1 MLPLEPAYR
10 TLWLPG
16 LHQQHQ
22 SSHRTRSGGP
32 PARPYGRVLEVPRP
46 PNTGQMPPGGW
57 PEQHYG
63 SYTYPTFSID
73 DSKTAWPEESE
84 VRDDDIT
91 KWGWDDQAEAGSS
104 DNASAAAEE
113 PASSPP
119 ASTSQRN
126 MPRPGRSKR
135 DRPKE
140 PRAPRL
146 SQLQQQTLRQ
156 VDQRNADLAAV
167 MTRLRLQE
175 LRQQSGQ
182 LSPGAAYQQSFGHPP
197 PAGVYMLTNRELC
210 SRPWCNA

>member
-1 MLPLEPAYR
+1 MLPSDTAYR

-22 SSHRTRSGGP
+22 SSRRTRPGGP

-73 DSKTAWPEESE
+73 DLQEDSKTAWPEESE

-91 KWGWDDQAEAGSS
+91 KWGWDDQAQAGSS

-113 PASSPP
+113 SASCPP

-175 LRQQSGQ
+175 LRQQTGQ
-182 LSPGAAYQQSFGHPP
+182 ISQGAAHQQPFGRPP
-197 PAGVYMLTNRELC
+197 PAGVLHVIEQTALQ
-210 SRPWCNA
+210 